1 MASTTMLS
9 KVSFGTT
16 FKLTKRSPYR
26 YEMIRRDRNPEK
38 ERFLIERTRTGFRK
52 WVYDKRVYF

>member
-1 MASTTMLS
+1 MPSTTMLS
-9 KVSFGTT
+9 EVSFGTT
-16 FKLTKRSPYR
+16 FKLTKNSPYR
-26 YEMIRRDRNPEK
+26 YEMVRRDRDPER